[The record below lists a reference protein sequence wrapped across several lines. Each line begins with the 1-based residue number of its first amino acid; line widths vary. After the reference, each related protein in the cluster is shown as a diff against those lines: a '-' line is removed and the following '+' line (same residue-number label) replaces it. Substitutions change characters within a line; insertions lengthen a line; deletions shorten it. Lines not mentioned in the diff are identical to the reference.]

1 MLKFNDNLR
10 DFELIYKPF
19 GERSILIEWPQII
32 SEKTLNDVILYK
44 GKLQNYKFKQKVYI
58 KTAYNSILI
67 SYSYTI
73 NNFYDEILTLKSIY
87 FDDFKGIVKDSKLWK
102 IPVCYDLEFGLD
114 LEEIASKKN
123 LEISQIIELHTK
135 VNYLIYFIGFL
146 PGFLYLG
153 GSDEQIHFPR
163 KNTPRLKVKKGSVA
177 IGGSQTGVYPNE
189 SPGGWNI
196 IGNTPL
202 NFFNVL
208 KEPPCFAKPGD
219 RIQFI
224 SISRKGYNKI
234 LSQIESNTYDIES
247 EVIYD

>member
-1 MLKFNDNLR
+1 MT
-10 DFELIYKPF
+10 DFELQYKPF

-32 SEKTLNDVILYK
+32 SEKTLKDVVLYK
-44 GKLQNYKFKQKVYI
+44 RKLENYSFEEKVYI
-58 KTAYNSILI
+58 KSAYNSILI
-67 SYSYTI
+67 TYSFTI

-87 FDDFKGIVKDSKLWK
+87 SDDFVGGKSNSRLWK

-114 LEEIASKKN
+114 LEEIAFKN
-123 LEISQIIELHTK
+123 SLEISKIIELHSK
-135 VNYLIYFIGFL
+135 VNYLVYFIGFL

-153 GSDEQIHFPR
+153 GLDKQLHFPR

-177 IGGSQTGVYPNE
+177 IGGSQTGIYPNV

-202 NFFNVL
+202 SFFDVHN
-208 KEPPCFAKPGD
+208 ESPCFAKSGD
-219 RIQFI
+219 RIQFV
-224 SISRKGYNKI
+224 SVSKDSYGEI
-234 LSQIESNTYDIES
+234 LSQVKDNTYTIES

>member
-1 MLKFNDNLR
+1 VLKFNDNLS

-44 GKLQNYKFKQKVYI
+44 GKLQNYKFKRKVYI
-58 KTAYNSILI
+58 KSAYTSILI
-67 SYSYTI
+67 SYSCTI

-87 FDDFKGIVKDSKLWK
+87 FDDFEGIVNDTRLWK

-123 LEISQIIELHTK
+123 LEISEIIELHTK
-135 VNYLIYFIGFL
+135 GNYLIYFIGFL

-153 GSDEQIHFPR
+153 GLDEQLHFSR

-219 RIQFI
+219 RIQFE
-224 SISRKGYNKI
+224 SVSKNSYDEI
-234 LSQIESNTYDIES
+234 LSQIESKTFVIES